1 MLCSSGALPIHD
13 HLFTQVVCSV
23 ISCIV
28 FFFFICFC
36 IMFLILCQRHT
47 NMRVL
52 QSKFPLRL
60 FLNFTGYVGLAS
72 SAGNSYCNGY
82 TDREESE
89 NKKRRNKWGGS
100 SLPKIEECG
109 QRPSPLWTSDRTQ
122 GPLGVFIRLIVIS
135 PVP

>member
-1 MLCSSGALPIHD
+1 MSFLALC
-13 HLFTQVVCSV
+13 
-23 ISCIV
+23 
-28 FFFFICFC
+28 FFFH
-36 IMFLILCQRHT
+36 LLLYY
-47 NMRVL
+47 VL
-52 QSKFPLRL
+52 DSVPETHKHEGIIVKISLKTFFQ
-60 FLNFTGYVGLAS
+60 NFTGYVGLAS

-109 QRPSPLWTSDRTQ
+109 QRPSPLWTSDRTR

>member
-1 MLCSSGALPIHD
+1 MLLWGTAHSRSSLHIG
-13 HLFTQVVCSV
+13 SV
-23 ISCIV
+23 QCHFLHCV
-28 FFFFICFC
+28 FFFH
-36 IMFLILCQRHT
+36 LLLYY
-47 NMRVL
+47 VL
-52 QSKFPLRL
+52 DSVPETHKHEGIIVKISLKTV

-109 QRPSPLWTSDRTQ
+109 QRPSPLWTSDRSR

>member
-1 MLCSSGALPIHD
+1 M
-13 HLFTQVVCSV
+13 
-23 ISCIV
+23 
-28 FFFFICFC
+28 FFFFH
-36 IMFLILCQRHT
+36 LLLYY
-47 NMRVL
+47 VL
-52 QSKFPLRL
+52 DSVPETHKHEGIIVKISLKTF

-109 QRPSPLWTSDRTQ
+109 QRDRTR